1 MTLSSLFLHFGFQH
15 FEVGIGSSGPSRLG
29 SRAARANDSVSSCR
43 AAIPSRELS
52 GRSAGQRHSPDAL
65 GRRGQN
71 PGHSHR
77 ISFSRGAHEAGAW
90 GCEDFR
96 SAGRLFSCQVAGSW
110 SCHDVNNK

>member
-43 AAIPSRELS
+43 AAIPSRELVGS
-52 GRSAGQRHSPDAL
+52 SAGQRHSPDAL
-65 GRRGQN
+65 GRRGQT

-77 ISFSRGAHEAGAW
+77 ISFSRGVHEVVGKALGP
-90 GCEDFR
+90 G
-96 SAGRLFSCQVAGSW
+96 STGRLFNCQIAGSR
-110 SCHDVNNK
+110 SRMVRKEQ